1 MEREKKLKK
10 TKRRKTTLEAISVS
24 HVSFIFVFRTRT
36 EKRCMGKLFLCCH
49 LAYFIL
55 RTLLNSLSSSFS
67 YTLLFLD
74 SFLYFLFSINRLL
87 FLFYAFFAQLL
98 PFPCFFYIS
107 FSFISSLSVRRHSS
121 ENAGCSFSMYEVFS
135 ITLKPVK
142 SVSQMMLKLKK
153 KQANPFLLQPS
164 DFFRHDIIS

>member
-1 MEREKKLKK
+1 M
-10 TKRRKTTLEAISVS
+10 EAICVS

-55 RTLLNSLSSSFS
+55 CTLLNSLSLLPSLFGFIPLFSLFYKSAPLPLVGFFLLNSSPLS
-67 YTLLFLD
+67 LLLLYLF
-74 SFLYFLFSINRLL
+74 FLYFLSR
-87 FLFYAFFAQLL
+87 
-98 PFPCFFYIS
+98 
-107 FSFISSLSVRRHSS
+107 SVRRHSS

-153 KQANPFLLQPS
+153 QTNPFLLQPS
-164 DFFRHDIIS
+164 DFF